1 MAKLFGEMEIN
12 NLQLIKPLLNFAN
25 DDVFYHLQ
33 ILKRKKEHPSLGSN
47 SYVVKTYYISSIEYL
62 EFKMSEIIELCKF
75 HQARAYINL
84 IPRSFEKIAFHTL
97 KKVTDCIM
105 NKDYKSVRKAYES
118 VCGEFGNGTKRW
130 VIDIDVKDFEFVDK
144 IGEIIDTMKSGKED
158 TIEANVLGYI
168 PTKNGWHIITRPFN
182 LKQFEP
188 YKVQCQL
195 DIHKNNPTI
204 LYCKLNGN

>member
-118 VCGEFGNGTKRW
+118 ICGKYGHGDKIW
-130 VIDIDVKDFEFVDK
+130 VIDVDDRDFNKVLK
-144 IGEIIDTMKSGKED
+144 IGETVNKIESGNSV
-158 TIEANVLGYI
+158 NVLEYI
-168 PTKNGWHIITRPFN
+168 PTLNGFHILTKPFD
-182 LKQFEP
+182 KSVFSKI
-188 YKVQCQL
+188 YDL
-195 DIHKNNPTI
+195 DIHTNNPTI
-204 LYCKLNGN
+204 LYLYKNEY

>member
-33 ILKRKKEHPSLGSN
+33 IIKRKKEHRSLGSN

-84 IPRSFEKIAFHTL
+84 TPRSFEKIAFHTL

-118 VCGEFGNGTKRW
+118 ICGKYGHGDKIW
-130 VIDIDVKDFEFVDK
+130 VIDVDDRDFNKVLK
-144 IGEIIDTMKSGKED
+144 IGETVNKIESGNSV
-158 TIEANVLGYI
+158 NVLEYI
-168 PTKNGWHIITRPFN
+168 PTLNGFHILTKPFD
-182 LKQFEP
+182 KSVFSKI
-188 YKVQCQL
+188 YDL
-195 DIHKNNPTI
+195 DIHTNNPTI
-204 LYCKLNGN
+204 LYLYKNEY

>member
-33 ILKRKKEHPSLGSN
+33 ILKRKKEHPSSGSN

-118 VCGEFGNGTKRW
+118 ICGKYGHGDKIW
-130 VIDIDVKDFEFVDK
+130 VIDVDDRDFNKVLK
-144 IGEIIDTMKSGKED
+144 IGETVNKIESGNSV
-158 TIEANVLGYI
+158 NVLEYI
-168 PTKNGWHIITRPFN
+168 PTLNGFHILTKPFD
-182 LKQFEP
+182 KSVFSKI
-188 YKVQCQL
+188 YDL
-195 DIHKNNPTI
+195 DIHTNNPTI
-204 LYCKLNGN
+204 LYLYKNEY

>member
-1 MAKLFGEMEIN
+1 MMAKLFGEMEIN

-33 ILKRKKEHPSLGSN
+33 ILKRKKEHRSLGSN

-84 IPRSFEKIAFHTL
+84 TPRSFEKIAFHTL

-118 VCGEFGNGTKRW
+118 ICGKYGHGDKIW
-130 VIDIDVKDFEFVDK
+130 VIDVDDRDFNKVLK
-144 IGEIIDTMKSGKED
+144 IGETVNKIESGNSV
-158 TIEANVLGYI
+158 NVLEYI
-168 PTKNGWHIITRPFN
+168 PTLNGFHILTKPFD
-182 LKQFEP
+182 KSVFSKI
-188 YKVQCQL
+188 YDL
-195 DIHKNNPTI
+195 DIHTNNPTI
-204 LYCKLNGN
+204 LYLYKNEY

>member
-1 MAKLFGEMEIN
+1 MMAKLFGEMEIN

-33 ILKRKKEHPSLGSN
+33 ILKRKKEHPSSGSN

-118 VCGEFGNGTKRW
+118 ICGKYGHGDKIW
-130 VIDIDVKDFEFVDK
+130 VIDVDDRDFNKVLK
-144 IGEIIDTMKSGKED
+144 IGETVNKIESGNSV
-158 TIEANVLGYI
+158 NVLEYI
-168 PTKNGWHIITRPFN
+168 PTLNGFHILTKPFD
-182 LKQFEP
+182 KSVFSKI
-188 YKVQCQL
+188 YDL
-195 DIHKNNPTI
+195 DIHTNNPTI
-204 LYCKLNGN
+204 LYLYKNEY

>member
-1 MAKLFGEMEIN
+1 MIAKLFGEMEIN

-118 VCGEFGNGTKRW
+118 ICGKYGHGDKIW
-130 VIDIDVKDFEFVDK
+130 VIDVDDRDFNKVLK
-144 IGEIIDTMKSGKED
+144 IGETVNKIESGNSV
-158 TIEANVLGYI
+158 NVLEYI
-168 PTKNGWHIITRPFN
+168 PTLNGFHILTKPFD
-182 LKQFEP
+182 KSVFSKI
-188 YKVQCQL
+188 YDL
-195 DIHKNNPTI
+195 DIHTNNPTI
-204 LYCKLNGN
+204 LYLYKNEY

>member
-118 VCGEFGNGTKRW
+118 ICGKYGHG
-130 VIDIDVKDFEFVDK
+130 DK
-144 IGEIIDTMKSGKED
+144 INKKRKMLKK
-158 TIEANVLGYI
+158 NVS
-168 PTKNGWHIITRPFN
+168 KNGRTTIYIKKSKIISLF
-182 LKQFEP
+182 K
-188 YKVQCQL
+188 YAI
-195 DIHKNNPTI
+195 D
-204 LYCKLNGN
+204 

>member
-33 ILKRKKEHPSLGSN
+33 ILKRKKEHPSSGSN

-118 VCGEFGNGTKRW
+118 ICGKYGHGDKIW
-130 VIDIDVKDFEFVDK
+130 VIDVDDRDFNKVLK
-144 IGEIIDTMKSGKED
+144 IGETVNKIESGNSV
-158 TIEANVLGYI
+158 NVLEYI
-168 PTKNGWHIITRPFN
+168 PTLNGFHILTKPFD
-182 LKQFEP
+182 KSVFSKI
-188 YKVQCQL
+188 YDL
-195 DIHKNNPTI
+195 DIQTNNPTI
-204 LYCKLNGN
+204 LYLYKNEY

>member
-1 MAKLFGEMEIN
+1 MMAKLFGEMEIN

-25 DDVFYHLQ
+25 DDVFYHPQ

-118 VCGEFGNGTKRW
+118 ICGKYGHGDKIW
-130 VIDIDVKDFEFVDK
+130 VIDVDDRDFNKVLK
-144 IGEIIDTMKSGKED
+144 IGETVNKIESGNSV
-158 TIEANVLGYI
+158 NVLEYI
-168 PTKNGWHIITRPFN
+168 PTLNGFHILTKPFD
-182 LKQFEP
+182 KSVFSKI
-188 YKVQCQL
+188 YDL
-195 DIHKNNPTI
+195 DIHTNNPTI
-204 LYCKLNGN
+204 LYLYKNEY

>member
-1 MAKLFGEMEIN
+1 MEIN

-33 ILKRKKEHPSLGSN
+33 ILKRKKEHPILGSN

-118 VCGEFGNGTKRW
+118 ICGKYGHGDKIW
-130 VIDIDVKDFEFVDK
+130 VIDVDDRDFNKVLK
-144 IGEIIDTMKSGKED
+144 IGETVNKIESGNSV
-158 TIEANVLGYI
+158 NVLEYI
-168 PTKNGWHIITRPFN
+168 PTLNGFHILTKPFD
-182 LKQFEP
+182 KSVFSKI
-188 YKVQCQL
+188 YDL
-195 DIHKNNPTI
+195 DIHTNNPTI
-204 LYCKLNGN
+204 LYLYKNEY

>member
-25 DDVFYHLQ
+25 DTELYHMK
-33 ILKRKKEHPSLGSN
+33 IIKRKKEHRSLGSN

-84 IPRSFEKIAFHTL
+84 TPRSFEKIAFHTL

-118 VCGEFGNGTKRW
+118 ICGKYGHGDKIW
-130 VIDIDVKDFEFVDK
+130 VIDVDDRDFNKVLK
-144 IGEIIDTMKSGKED
+144 IGETVNKIESGNSV
-158 TIEANVLGYI
+158 NVLEYI
-168 PTKNGWHIITRPFN
+168 PTLNGFHILTKPFD
-182 LKQFEP
+182 KSVFSKI
-188 YKVQCQL
+188 YDL
-195 DIHKNNPTI
+195 DIHTNNPTI
-204 LYCKLNGN
+204 LYLYKNEY

>member
-1 MAKLFGEMEIN
+1 MMAKLFGEMEIN

-118 VCGEFGNGTKRW
+118 ICGKYGHGDKIW
-130 VIDIDVKDFEFVDK
+130 VIDVDDRDFNKVLK
-144 IGEIIDTMKSGKED
+144 IGETVNKIESGNSV
-158 TIEANVLGYI
+158 NVLEYI
-168 PTKNGWHIITRPFN
+168 PTLNGFHILTKPFD
-182 LKQFEP
+182 KSVFSKI
-188 YKVQCQL
+188 YDL
-195 DIHKNNPTI
+195 DIQTNNPTI
-204 LYCKLNGN
+204 LYLYKNEY

>member
-118 VCGEFGNGTKRW
+118 ICGKYGHGDKIW
-130 VIDIDVKDFEFVDK
+130 VIDVDDRDFNKVLK
-144 IGEIIDTMKSGKED
+144 IGETVNKIESGNSV
-158 TIEANVLGYI
+158 NVLEYI
-168 PTKNGWHIITRPFN
+168 PTLNGFHILTKPFD
-182 LKQFEP
+182 KSVFSKI
-188 YKVQCQL
+188 YDL
-195 DIHKNNPTI
+195 DIHTNNPTI
-204 LYCKLNGN
+204 LYLYKNECCQN

>member
-1 MAKLFGEMEIN
+1 MMAKLFGEMEIN

-118 VCGEFGNGTKRW
+118 ICGKYGHGDKIW
-130 VIDIDVKDFEFVDK
+130 VIDVDDRDFNKVLK
-144 IGEIIDTMKSGKED
+144 IGETVNKIESGNSV
-158 TIEANVLGYI
+158 NVLEYI
-168 PTKNGWHIITRPFN
+168 PTLNGFHILTKPFD
-182 LKQFEP
+182 KSVFSKI
-188 YKVQCQL
+188 YDL
-195 DIHKNNPTI
+195 DIHTNNPTI
-204 LYCKLNGN
+204 LYLYKNEY

>member
-118 VCGEFGNGTKRW
+118 ICGKYGHGDKIW
-130 VIDIDVKDFEFVDK
+130 VIDVDDRDFNKVLK
-144 IGEIIDTMKSGKED
+144 IGETVNKIESGNSV
-158 TIEANVLGYI
+158 NVLEYI
-168 PTKNGWHIITRPFN
+168 PTLNGFHILTKPFD
-182 LKQFEP
+182 KSVFSKI
-188 YKVQCQL
+188 YDL
-195 DIHKNNPTI
+195 DIQTNNPTI
-204 LYCKLNGN
+204 LYLYKNEY